1 MDHLRRRGAAL
12 AGVSA
17 LVASI
22 FVALPAIAA
31 ASVNAAPAV
40 APALHEWTGATG
52 TFSLRTGSRIVLA
65 PGAAA
70 ALGADAAVFRD
81 DLATLTGRRLPLVAA
96 ASHPGDIVLA
106 LGATG
111 EAARA
116 AQGYQLDIDD
126 AVTIRGADATGTFY
140 GEQTVEQLFKLG
152 ASLPH
157 GSARDWPDYGH
168 RGFMIDAGRHYYAP
182 ADIEQ
187 QIRDAAWQKLD
198 VVHLHLTEA
207 AAFRLQ
213 STTYPGLAS
222 SQSYSH
228 ADIER
233 FVDLAHRYHVT
244 LVPEIDIPAHASA
257 ITAFDPSLQW
267 DCAAMNGG
275 APAFTVD
282 VTKPQTTTFITN
294 LLKEFVPLFR
304 YSPVFHL
311 GGDEYP
317 GLGTQQQCPELVD
330 YAAAHG
336 FASTEDVI
344 SDWLN
349 KMAAVVTDLGR
360 RPEIWNWWDNAGG
373 ATVLPS
379 KNIIIDAWTGSPD
392 PYLAAGYDTVS
403 SPGNLLYVTPGGA
416 PGGSL
421 HPDDKYL
428 YESWTP
434 PVDAHL
440 LGFEISRWSDN
451 IGALPDAYLNWFGDR
466 PDSVLAAVAWGG
478 PRASSLFAFEDEVD
492 RIGSPPGLPETRP
505 RDSVALSGTPFGS
518 GPAWDNGSSTYDKAF
533 DGDVSTF
540 VDLAQADG
548 GYTGIDLGH
557 ESTVAAVRFVPRDA
571 GIHNTTRMVGGFF
584 QGCTDGPDTGCHD
597 LAKVQWRPTYDWIE
611 MPIADQHAYRWLR
624 YVSPAGGFTDV
635 AEIQFYAAAPA
646 DASVHLDVPATL
658 PALGDNRVQA
668 TVTNT
673 SDHPLT
679 HLDVAVNAYSIDDTS
694 PLRAHVISATGAV
707 PAHHSATVTLRL
719 DVPITASTG
728 EYRVIADVTW
738 DGGRTSSSVLANV
751 PSPIS
756 ASLSPAS
763 VAVTAGHPATASLR
777 VSSAAGAPL
786 TVTWT
791 ATPPAGS
798 GVTVSPSHGT
808 VTVAPGAT
816 ASTDIEAS
824 AGDTPGVTGV
834 PINITVAGSPALD
847 PLTLRVSVPFSTL
860 GQAFDNIAITDDGTA
875 PSNLDGGVDGDGS
888 SYSTQALAAAGAT
901 PGGTVTHGGVTF
913 TWPDVPADQPDN
925 VLADGQIVQ
934 VGTSGSRLG
943 LLTVGTY
950 GPITGTGTVTYTD
963 GSTQPFTITDPDWQV
978 PTLPSGTDVA
988 LTTTYHH
995 YAGTTINRN
1004 AYIFFHGVDLD
1015 ASKTV
1020 ASVTLPAVSDHAT
1033 GGTASIHVFAV
1044 AVS

>member
-1 MDHLRRRGAAL
+1 MDHSRRHAAL
-12 AGVSA
+12 LASAAGLVLGLSAGVA
-17 LVASI
+17 TNAT
-22 FVALPAIAA
+22 AA
-31 ASVNAAPAV
+31 PSGNAAPAV
-40 APALHEWTGATG
+40 APALHEWTGGTG
-52 TFSLRTGSRIVLA
+52 EFALRPGSRIVLA
-65 PGAAA
+65 PADAA

-81 DLATLTGRRLPLVAA
+81 DLATLTGRRLPLVVAP
-96 ASHPGDIVLA
+96 SRPGDIALA

-111 EAARA
+111 LA
-116 AQGYQLDIDD
+116 AQGYQLDIGETLT
-126 AVTIRGADATGTFY
+126 VRGVDTTGTFY
-140 GEQTVEQLFKLG
+140 GEQTVEQLFKLD
-152 ASLPH
+152 ASLPR
-157 GSARDWPDYGH
+157 GTARDWPDYGH

-213 STTYPGLAS
+213 STTYPGLAAA
-222 SQSYSH
+222 QSYSH
-228 ADIER
+228 ADIAR
-233 FVDLAHRYHVT
+233 FVDLAHRYHVM
-244 LVPEIDIPAHASA
+244 LVPEIDVPAHASA

-336 FASTEDVI
+336 FASTEDVM

-349 KMAAVVTDLGR
+349 KMAAVVTGLGR

-434 PVDAHL
+434 PSDPHL

-505 RDSVALSGTPFGS
+505 RDSVVLSGTPYGS

-548 GYTGIDLGH
+548 GYAGIDLGH
-557 ESTVAAVRFVPRDA
+557 ASTVAAVRFVPRDA
-571 GIHNTTRMVGGFF
+571 GIQNSTRMVGGVF
-584 QGCTDGPDTGCHD
+584 QGCADGPDAGCHD
-597 LAKVQWRPTYDWIE
+597 LARVQWRPTYDWIE
-611 MPIADQHAYRWLR
+611 MPVADQHAYRWLR

-646 DASVHLDVPATL
+646 DASVHLDAPATL
-658 PALGDNRVQA
+658 PALGDNRVRA

-679 HLDVAVNAYSIDDTS
+679 DLDVAVNAYSVDDSS
-694 PLRAHVISATGAV
+694 PLRGRVISGVGAV
-707 PAHHSATVTLRL
+707 PPHQSGTVTVRL

-728 EYRVIADVTW
+728 EYRVIADATW
-738 DGGRTSSSVLANV
+738 AGGRASSSVLTNV
-751 PSPIS
+751 PSPLS
-756 ASLSPAS
+756 ASVVPAS
-763 VAVTAGHPATASLR
+763 VVIAGHPATASLR
-777 VSSAAGAPL
+777 LSSAAGAPL

-791 ATPPAGS
+791 ASPPTGS

-808 VTVAPGAT
+808 ITLAAGAT
-816 ASTDIEAS
+816 TNVDIQAA

-834 PINITVAGSPALD
+834 PITVTADGSLSLD
-847 PLTLRVSVPFSTL
+847 PLTLHVSVPFPTL
-860 GQAFDNIAITDDGTA
+860 AQAFDNIAITDDGTA
-875 PSNLDGGVDGDGS
+875 PSNLAGGVDGDGS
-888 SYSTQALAAAGAT
+888 TYSTEALAAAGAT
-901 PGGTVTHGGVTF
+901 PGGPSPTAESRSPGRTF
-913 TWPDVPADQPDN
+913 PPTSPTTCWPT
-925 VLADGQIVQ
+925 GRS
-934 VGTSGSRLG
+934 SGSGRPARSSG
-943 LLTVGTY
+943 CSPWARTGRSPVPGRSPTPTVPRSRSRS
-950 GPITGTGTVTYTD
+950 PIRTGRCRRCRPART
-963 GSTQPFTITDPDWQV
+963 SRSRRP
-978 PTLPSGTDVA
+978 
-988 LTTTYHH
+988 TTTTP
-995 YAGTTINRN
+995 GRRST
-1004 AYIFFHGVDLD
+1004 
-1015 ASKTV
+1015 
-1020 ASVTLPAVSDHAT
+1020 AT
-1033 GGTASIHVFAV
+1033 RTSSSTASIWTRPRQWRP
-1044 AVS
+1044 